1 MSVNG
6 NGNGIGNVII
16 DPASEEISS
25 VPAAVSAQQE
35 KKFYDRGQLEYDLE
49 HHKQSLG
56 TLGCYF
62 GSGATATTNIAGV
75 VVVASLLGLGVTFF
89 YPVID
94 PAGART
100 LLIGLISSALG
111 YLFGSASKQ

>member
-1 MSVNG
+1 MAVNG

-25 VPAAVSAQQE
+25 ASTSVSAQQE
-35 KKFYDRGQLEYDLE
+35 QKFYDRGRLEYELE

-56 TLGCYF
+56 KLGSIF
-62 GSGATATTNIAGV
+62 GSGATATTNIAGI
-75 VVVASLLGLGVTFF
+75 VVVACLFGLGVTFF
-89 YPVID
+89 ATIAD

-100 LLIGLISSALG
+100 LLVGLISSALG
-111 YLFGSASKQ
+111 YMFGSAQK